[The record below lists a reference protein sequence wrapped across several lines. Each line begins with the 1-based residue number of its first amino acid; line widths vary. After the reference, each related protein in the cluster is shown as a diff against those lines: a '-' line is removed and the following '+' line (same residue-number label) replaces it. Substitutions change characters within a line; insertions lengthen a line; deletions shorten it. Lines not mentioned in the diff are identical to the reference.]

1 MSTTKRPRPETDQHA
16 NSQRTKASNNDQCN
30 QATPESSNATGKQ
43 AMGVIKNE
51 RNQTSGVGA
60 KQIHDREPVLE
71 PTTTLVWLRVYFEG
85 VKNLDAPIL
94 TSKVTYS
101 TEYLLDIIS
110 CRCCL
115 SVGPS
120 GLLLSTL
127 LGCVLEAGRWLPRSW
142 DGSNRLSHQTI
153 KEV

>member
-1 MSTTKRPRPETDQHA
+1 MPTLNERK
-16 NSQRTKASNNDQCN
+16 
-30 QATPESSNATGKQ
+30 QATTINATKPHQ
-43 AMGVIKNE
+43 RVATQRASKPWGVIKNE

-60 KQIHDREPVLE
+60 KHIHDREPVLE

-94 TSKVTYS
+94 TSQVTYS